1 MRRTKRVEI
10 TVETSRLVIR
20 RGVGEAPVWCAR
32 CSAPARTVTPGEAA
46 ALAGVSTGTVYRRVR
61 AGRLHV
67 IETAGS
73 PLICLDSLLVSTD
86 GGGDDDAA
94 EHAADDRSH
103 G

>member
-10 TVETSRLVIR
+10 TVETSRMVIR

-32 CSAPARTVTPGEAA
+32 CSAPARTVTLGEAA
-46 ALAGVSTGTVYRRVR
+46 ALAGVSTGTVHSRVR
-61 AGRLHV
+61 AGRLHFV
-67 IETAGS
+67 ETAGS
-73 PLICLDSLLVSTD
+73 PLICLDSL
-86 GGGDDDAA
+86 